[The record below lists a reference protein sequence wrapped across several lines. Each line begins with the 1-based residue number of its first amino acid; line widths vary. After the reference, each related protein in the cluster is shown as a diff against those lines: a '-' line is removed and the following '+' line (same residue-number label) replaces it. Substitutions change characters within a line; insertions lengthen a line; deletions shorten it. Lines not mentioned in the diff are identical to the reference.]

1 MYIAKLNLTYLGRV
15 EIKAG
20 TERGER
26 GQKQSSPPLH
36 HLSFIISPFFS
47 FTSSLIVTLTHAHTL
62 NVFWLL
68 GLPRKLG

>member
-1 MYIAKLNLTYLGRV
+1 MYIATLNLTYLGRA

-26 GQKQSSPPLH
+26 GLH

-47 FTSSLIVTLTHAHTL
+47 FTSSLIVTLTHARTL

>member
-1 MYIAKLNLTYLGRV
+1 MYIATFNLTYLGRV

-26 GQKQSSPPLH
+26 GEKKNRLR

-47 FTSSLIVTLTHAHTL
+47 FTSSLIVTLTHARTL